1 MTADA
6 QVSEQTRQYF
16 LQEAIDLLR
25 IMDDELQDLRENF
38 SLQKIHNLMRAA
50 HTLKGASAST
60 GLDTVTKTAHS
71 LEDIFRALCY
81 EDTIVSVETERLVF
95 EGYECLQLL
104 MSSQL
109 AGAKIEGADILDRM
123 AGVVSQ
129 LQLLLGDR
137 FGQDGHLPTSSELG
151 FDLTQSIFEVGV
163 AQRIEA
169 LAEALEHPDPTEL
182 LELLPAQMEV
192 FIGLAESLDL
202 PGFEAIAQMTLKALE
217 QHPDDVLAIAPVAL
231 ENFRDAQ
238 AAVLGGDRQQG
249 GTPSPALRQL
259 CDAQV
264 SVDES
269 ADAQLVDAAGD
280 TAGGFDSQAVAI
292 NQAVIAPRTS
302 WLKRRWQA
310 LTHSNRSPAERSTD
324 RLHSDQIHSD
334 QNHDIGTSAAVQADQ
349 TEPFMPGLA
358 AVGVGNAQINQD
370 DEISAA
376 IALDLDEELDFA
388 DTDTDTDTDT
398 DSEELAELT
407 PVELGSLAI
416 RPLKSSLGITPNTE
430 PEQLT
435 APLDA
440 SDPAAENTRESRNSS
455 STIRM
460 TVEHLN
466 QLSQTMG
473 ELLTEQNRQTLY
485 NEQLTRL
492 IKRLLG
498 RISQQQQQ
506 LNRHKE
512 QSISHRNFLAGS
524 RQPTA
529 IQSSSSPDYA
539 SFDALE
545 LDQYSDIQLL
555 VQSCLEETVQQSESA
570 EAIELF
576 VRRSGQALEKQKRLL
591 ANTRETLL
599 TARMV
604 PLEKV
609 FRRLPSIVERLQAQ
623 HHKQVEVQV
632 EGGDVLVDKVIVD
645 KLYEPLLH
653 LIRNAFDHGI
663 ESLEERQA
671 QSKFALSNITIEG
684 IQRGH
689 HLLIHVIDNGRGL
702 DLEMIRR
709 RAVEKQ
715 LITAT
720 EAATLTPEQTVDLLF
735 EVGFSTVREVDDL
748 SGRGV
753 GLDAVRAQVR
763 SLKGWVIVNHE
774 PGSGTC
780 FTLQIPSAL
789 TIAKLLLCQ
798 AQGRTYAL
806 IADAIEHILIP
817 TFDQIRAWEGGKMLT
832 WQTGETEHLI
842 PVLALCDVL
851 HYASPASNHQP
862 IAFRQGIK
870 SDKGEVSNPVI
881 LLHYQDALVGLEV
894 DQLGGEQELVI
905 SPLGET
911 IVPPAYL
918 YGSSILPDGQLTLV
932 LDGMMLAKIISA
944 QRSRSSLNNKAA
956 PNSAPSAAANNGQT
970 PSTPAQD
977 KPIFLKK
984 LVLTVDDSITVRNAL
999 SEALQRAN
1007 YQVIQARDGA
1017 EALAQLERYPDV
1029 QAILCDIEMPG
1040 MNGFEFLK
1048 ARQQIDAIA
1057 TIPTVML
1064 TSRAGTKHRLLT
1076 EELGATTYITKPYLT
1091 PLLLKTLA
1099 EAIESQAENQT
1110 YPQPAHLEPSIV
1122 GEPL

>member
-1 MTADA
+1 MTTADA

-16 LQEAIDLLR
+16 LQEAADLLQ

-38 SLQKIHNLMRAA
+38 SLQKVHNLMRAA

-60 GLDTVTKTAHS
+60 GLDVVTKTAHS

-81 EDTIVSVETERLVF
+81 EDTVVSAETERLVF

-151 FDLTQSIFEVGV
+151 FDLTRSIFEVGV

-169 LAEALEHPDPTEL
+169 LAEALKHPDSTEL

-202 PGFEAIAQMTLKALE
+202 PGFEAIAQMTLKALD
-217 QHPDDVLAIAPVAL
+217 QHPDNVLAIAPIVL
-231 ENFRDAQ
+231 KNFKDAQ

-249 GTPSPALRQL
+249 GAPSTALRQL
-259 CDAQV
+259 CGAQA
-264 SVDES
+264 SINES
-269 ADAQLVDAAGD
+269 ADAQPVDAAG
-280 TAGGFDSQAVAI
+280 GFNRQAVAS
-292 NQAVIAPRTS
+292 QVAAGHAAIAPKAS
-302 WLKRRWQA
+302 WLQRRWQA
-310 LTHSNRSPAERSTD
+310 LTHSGASPAERSSD
-324 RLHSDQIHSD
+324 RFHSDQIHSD
-334 QNHDIGTSAAVQADQ
+334 QIHSDWNSSISASTAVQADR
-349 TEPFMPGLA
+349 TEPAIPDLA
-358 AVGVGNAQINQD
+358 FVGVGNAQSHHG

-376 IALDLDEELDFA
+376 IALKLDEELSN
-388 DTDTDTDTDT
+388 T
-398 DSEELAELT
+398 DSEDLAELT
-407 PVELGSLAI
+407 PVELESLAI
-416 RPLKSSLGITPNTE
+416 KPLKPSLDTA

-435 APLDA
+435 ASLEA
-440 SDPAAENTRESRNSS
+440 PAHPSQNSREIKDSG

-485 NEQLTRL
+485 NEQLTQL

-506 LNRHKE
+506 LNQHKE
-512 QSISHRNFLAGS
+512 QSIGHQNFLAKS

-529 IQSSSSPDYA
+529 IQSSSSLDYA

-576 VRRSGQALEKQKRLL
+576 VRRSGQVLEKQKRLL

-623 HHKQVEVQV
+623 HHKQVEMQI
-632 EGGDVLVDKVIVD
+632 EGGDVLVDKVIAD

-663 ESLEERQA
+663 ESPEERQA

-689 HLLIHVIDNGRGL
+689 HLLVRVIDNGRGL

-709 RAVEKQ
+709 RAIEKQ

-720 EAATLTPEQTVDLLF
+720 KAATLTPEQTVDLLF
-735 EVGFSTVREVDDL
+735 EVGFSTVNEIDDL

-753 GLDAVRAQVR
+753 GLDAVQAQVR
-763 SLKGWVIVNHE
+763 SLKGW
-774 PGSGTC
+774 G
-780 FTLQIPSAL
+780 
-789 TIAKLLLCQ
+789 
-798 AQGRTYAL
+798 
-806 IADAIEHILIP
+806 
-817 TFDQIRAWEGGKMLT
+817 
-832 WQTGETEHLI
+832 
-842 PVLALCDVL
+842 
-851 HYASPASNHQP
+851 
-862 IAFRQGIK
+862 
-870 SDKGEVSNPVI
+870 
-881 LLHYQDALVGLEV
+881 
-894 DQLGGEQELVI
+894 
-905 SPLGET
+905 
-911 IVPPAYL
+911 
-918 YGSSILPDGQLTLV
+918 
-932 LDGMMLAKIISA
+932 
-944 QRSRSSLNNKAA
+944 
-956 PNSAPSAAANNGQT
+956 
-970 PSTPAQD
+970 
-977 KPIFLKK
+977 
-984 LVLTVDDSITVRNAL
+984 
-999 SEALQRAN
+999 
-1007 YQVIQARDGA
+1007 
-1017 EALAQLERYPDV
+1017 
-1029 QAILCDIEMPG
+1029 
-1040 MNGFEFLK
+1040 
-1048 ARQQIDAIA
+1048 
-1057 TIPTVML
+1057 
-1064 TSRAGTKHRLLT
+1064 HR
-1076 EELGATTYITKPYLT
+1076 
-1091 PLLLKTLA
+1091 
-1099 EAIESQAENQT
+1099 
-1110 YPQPAHLEPSIV
+1110 
-1122 GEPL
+1122 

>member
-1 MTADA
+1 MTTDAA

-16 LQEAIDLLR
+16 LQEATDLLQ
-25 IMDDELQDLRENF
+25 IMDEELQDFKENF
-38 SLQKIHNLMRAA
+38 SLQKVHSLMRAA
-50 HTLKGASAST
+50 HTLKGASASA
-60 GLDTVTKTAHS
+60 GVDAVTKTAHS
-71 LEDIFRALCY
+71 LEDIFKALCH
-81 EDTIVSVETERLVF
+81 EDTAVSAEIERLVF
-95 EGYECLQLL
+95 ESYECLQLL
-104 MSSQL
+104 ISSQL
-109 AGAKIEGADILDRM
+109 AGAKIDGADILDRM

-129 LQLLLGDR
+129 LQQLLGDR
-137 FGQDGHLPTSSELG
+137 FGQGGHLPTSSELG
-151 FDLTQSIFEVGV
+151 FDLTRSIFEVGV
-163 AQRIEA
+163 AQRLEA
-169 LAEALEHPDPTEL
+169 LAETLKAPDPTEL
-182 LELLPAQMEV
+182 RDLLLAQMEV
-192 FIGLAESLDL
+192 FIGLAESLAL
-202 PGFEAIAQMTLKALE
+202 PGFEAIAQTTLKALE
-217 QHPDDVLAIAPVAL
+217 QHPDSVLAIASTAL
-231 ENFRDAQ
+231 ENFKDAQ
-238 AAVLGGDRQQG
+238 AAVLAGDRQQG
-249 GTPSPALRQL
+249 GTPSAALQRL
-259 CDAQV
+259 CSISVGRSV
-264 SVDES
+264 S
-269 ADAQLVDAAGD
+269 AQLVKNA
-280 TAGGFDSQAVAI
+280 DSFSNPVAVGPATI
-292 NQAVIAPRTS
+292 TPKAN

-310 LTHSNRSPAERSTD
+310 FTQPVSSPADSAD
-324 RLHSDQIHSD
+324 RLQSS
-334 QNHDIGTSAAVQADQ
+334 QAQ
-349 TEPFMPGLA
+349 GS
-358 AVGVGNAQINQD
+358 QYY
-370 DEISAA
+370 EISGA
-376 IALDLDEELDFA
+376 IASDWDEELRDKELREEELNSEA
-388 DTDTDTDTDT
+388 LSHRKLHHEELDHKALSHEG
-398 DSEELAELT
+398 SEELAELT
-407 PVELGSLAI
+407 PLELESLAI
-416 RPLKSSLGITPNTE
+416 DPFKPAPDLV
-430 PEQLT
+430 PELATQQPAVLAET
-435 APLDA
+435 FASAPA
-440 SDPAAENTRESRNSS
+440 EENTLRNSSS

-460 TVEHLN
+460 SVEHLN

-473 ELLTEQNRQTLY
+473 ELLTQQNRQTLY
-485 NEQLTRL
+485 NEQLADL
-492 IKRLLG
+492 IKKLLN

-512 QSISHRNFLAGS
+512 QSITHRNFLAES

-529 IQSSSSPDYA
+529 IQSSSSLSYA
-539 SFDALE
+539 AFDAIE

-576 VRRSGQALEKQKRLL
+576 VKRSGQALEKQKRLL

-609 FRRLPSIVERLQAQ
+609 FRRLPPTIDRLQRQ
-623 HHKQVEVQV
+623 HHKQVEVLM
-632 EGGDVLVDKVIVD
+632 EGGDILVDKVIVD

-653 LIRNAFDHGI
+653 LVRNAFDHGI

-671 QSKFALSNITIEG
+671 QSKFAVSSITIEG

-689 HLLIHVIDNGRGL
+689 HLLIHVVDNGRGL

-709 RAVEKQ
+709 KAVEKQ
-715 LITAT
+715 LVSAAK
-720 EAATLTPEQTVDLLF
+720 AATLTPEQTVDLLF
-735 EVGFSTVREVDDL
+735 EAGFSTVREINDL

-753 GLDAVRAQVR
+753 GLDAVLAQVR
-763 SLKGWVIVNHE
+763 SLKGQVTVSHE

-780 FTLQIPSAL
+780 FTLQIPSTL

-798 AQGRTYAL
+798 AQGRTYTL
-806 IADAIEHILIP
+806 IADAVEHILVP
-817 TFDQIRAWEGGKMLT
+817 TSDQVRAWEGGKMIT
-832 WQTGETEHLI
+832 WQTGETEYLI
-842 PVLALCDVL
+842 PVLALRDVL
-851 HYASPASNHQP
+851 HYASPASTYRP
-862 IAFRQGIK
+862 TALRQSIK
-870 SDKGEVSNPVI
+870 GSKGEISNPVI

-944 QRSRSSLNNKAA
+944 QRSRSGLDSTAA
-956 PNSAPSAAANNGQT
+956 PSNVFSAATNGQA
-970 PSTPAQD
+970 PSTPAPD

-999 SEALQRAN
+999 SEALQKAN

-1048 ARQQIDAIA
+1048 ARQQMDAIA
-1057 TIPTVML
+1057 AIPTIML

-1091 PLLLKTLA
+1091 PVLLKTLT
-1099 EAIESQAENQT
+1099 EAIERNPHSQLSTAG
-1110 YPQPAHLEPSIV
+1110 EPS
-1122 GEPL
+1122 